1 METIYSHIK
10 STFIHI
16 NIHLSL
22 EIFIFKLLGSYLI
35 DILFLWNGTVV
46 QLQQLNKK
54 LNNCHSTIKSNFKY
68 AKATIE
74 LLDTTV
80 FKNKDQDKLLTTA
93 YEKPTDRECFL
104 HYTSAHPK
112 SLINSILYSQS
123 LRLKKIH
130 TESSGLSKNL
140 QLLQESFTSW
150 GFNKKCL
157 DTQYQRLSGIG
168 RNALWAPSQIKKI
181 KIKLHFS

>member
-1 METIYSHIK
+1 M
-10 STFIHI
+10 
-16 NIHLSL
+16 
-22 EIFIFKLLGSYLI
+22 
-35 DILFLWNGTVV
+35 FLWNGTVV

-54 LNNCHSTIKSNFKY
+54 LNNCHSTIKFNFKY

-74 LLDTTV
+74 LSDATV
-80 FKNKDQDKLLTTA
+80 FKNKDQDKLLTTP
-93 YEKPTDRECFL
+93 YEKPADRECFL

-168 RNALWAPSQIKKI
+168 RNALWAPSQMKKI